1 MKRSNLSILSIA
13 LLLAAFVTA
22 SCGDEKGQQQA
33 EQRAELVET
42 TTLALSEISRDL
54 EFSTTLE
61 GWQTLNVAPS
71 ITGKIEHIYTE
82 VGTNVSAGAML
93 VRMDQNQYNTTKLT
107 FANLGVEMQRMES
120 LRESGAVSQQVYDQT
135 KLSYEQTKESL
146 AFLEKNTFVKAPF
159 AGVISAKNYEDGE
172 LYSGQPILVLTQIYT
187 LKALIAIPENYYPRV
202 KKGMKVNVESDIYPG
217 EVFPATIEIVY
228 PTIDPAS
235 HTFQAKLRIPNS
247 GLKLRPGMYV
257 KTHMSMGMAPAMVV
271 PYQAVL
277 KLTGSNDRYVFLD
290 EGGVAKRVFVK
301 LGQRFDENIELISDE
316 IHEGDHLVTVGQ
328 AKLVDGVKLNVTK
341 EN

>member
-1 MKRSNLSILSIA
+1 MKRFFLFFCPAVAA
-13 LLLAAFVTA
+13 LIVSA
-22 SCGDEKGQQQA
+22 CGGQQTQQQM
-33 EQRAELVET
+33 EQRVELVET
-42 TTLALSEISRDL
+42 APLALSDISREL

-71 ITGKIEHIYTE
+71 LTGKIEHIYVE
-82 VGTNVSAGAML
+82 VGSNVSAGSML
-93 VRMDQNQYNTTKLT
+93 VRMDQNQYTTTKLT
-107 FANLGVEMQRMES
+107 YTNLGVEMQRMES
-120 LRESGAVSQQVYDQT
+120 LRESGAVSQQTYDQT
-135 KLSYEQTKESL
+135 RLSYEQTKESL
-146 AFLEKNTFVKAPF
+146 DFLEKNTYVRAPF

-187 LKALIAIPENYYPRV
+187 LKALISIPENYYPVV
-202 KKGMKVNVESDIYPG
+202 KKGMKVDIASEIYPG
-217 EVFPATIEIVY
+217 ETFPATIEIVY
-228 PTIDPAS
+228 PTVDPAS

-247 GLKLRPGMYV
+247 ALKLRPGMYV
-257 KTHMSMGMAPAMVV
+257 KTKMSMGMARAMVV

-290 EGGVAKRVFVK
+290 DNGVAKRVFVK

-316 IHEGDHLVTVGQ
+316 IHEGDRLVTVGQ
-328 AKLVDGVKLNVTK
+328 AKLVDGVKLNVIK